1 MAEDLAGGAS
11 AQPVGIIDPLAPRQ
25 GRVDKGHGLD
35 ADVGC
40 AGRLAKVDVGVEQL
54 AEPEPLGQAGGK
66 DQAGIGDG
74 MVVVEGDGDLV
85 RAMG

>member
-1 MAEDLAGGAS
+1 VAEDLAGGAS
-11 AQPVGIIDPLAPRQ
+11 AQPVGVVDPLPAGQ
-25 GRVDKGHGLD
+25 GRVDKGHGLV
-35 ADVGC
+35 ADVGR
-40 AGRLAKVDVGVEQL
+40 AGRLAEVEVGVEQL

>member
-1 MAEDLAGGAS
+1 
-11 AQPVGIIDPLAPRQ
+11 
-25 GRVDKGHGLD
+25 VDKGHGLD
-35 ADVGC
+35 TDVGC
-40 AGRLAKVDVGVEQL
+40 AGRLAEVDVGVEQL
-54 AEPEPLGQAGGK
+54 AEHEALGQADGK